1 MDEAQDRLTRAHARL
16 TGLRRHCDA
25 EGASE
30 NLGGVAMFQAKYVEE
45 FHDALDH
52 LASCGFNVEEFRVKP
67 EHLMGIYVDRALFL
81 AKLDSV
87 LTYFEIVTTPAE
99 RPKPQLG
106 FHGPTR

>member
-1 MDEAQDRLTRAHARL
+1 MDEAQDKLARAHARL

-30 NLGGVAMFQAKYVEE
+30 NLAGVAMFMDRYVEE
-45 FHDALDH
+45 FHEALVH
-52 LASCGFNVEEFRVKP
+52 LANCGFDVEEFRIRP
-67 EHLMGIYVDRALFL
+67 EHMMGRYVDRALFL

-87 LTYFEIVTTPAE
+87 LTYFEIVTIPAE